1 MSYSQ
6 ADEYDR
12 RMHARE
18 IEYQRRVD
26 AVVLDPAEQET
37 EYIVECAKSLIVDRE
52 MAAEAVVAAAAR
64 AEAYAVMSAECHAQ
78 IAARRVQEGW
88 EPLDSVTPIDDNEE
102 VAAAPP
108 EPSRPEREP
117 VSMEVDRRLAMY
129 GPRSPF
135 SVLDVEREIL
145 LERIEAELAAG
156 LIDDEECPF

>member
-26 AVVLDPAEQET
+26 AVVVDPAEQET

-64 AEAYAVMSAECHAQ
+64 AEAYAVRSAECDAML
-78 IAARRVQEGW
+78 AGRPVQEGGV
-88 EPLDSVTPIDDNEE
+88 PLDSVTLIDDDEE

-108 EPSRPEREP
+108 EPSRPRRVLSP
-117 VSMEVDRRLAMY
+117 EVERRLAMY

-135 SVLDVEREIL
+135 GVLDVEREIL
-145 LERIEAELAAG
+145 MERIEAELDAG
-156 LIDDEECPF
+156 VVDDSECPF